1 MKNDTD
7 TPPDRVSTRCIVQI
21 SGFDPRGASFYHGL
35 FAREAAKYSHKQGI
49 GLDVGRR
56 RRNGNL
62 WHEWK
67 ANTEHAG
74 HAESVKFLFLAWDDI
89 IRRHWT
95 RSRTE
100 MFFKACVT
108 YYMLIK
114 TGALNRCFRNTWRP
128 MPALLF
134 PAIAF
139 IALYFILM
147 LVFGAVFVGLSV
159 DFIEP
164 TIMNTVLVATA
175 GTLTGAFVAHLMTP
189 YLKGAWLLR
198 LYNFCR
204 LLAQRPLPELDERF
218 DTQVKELLAVLEKD
232 RPEELLVV
240 AHSVGTIVVFP
251 FLDRLLQSGGWQ
263 GRVSLLTLGECIP
276 LTSFMQAQQGP
287 YNTCLKR
294 VATHPRLDWIDF
306 SMPSDGASTALI
318 DPVRA
323 TLDEKFDYPQAELPK
338 FLSPRFMEGY
348 SKERYNE
355 FKRNPYLFHFLYFMS
370 SDLPSAFD
378 FHAITLGD
386 KRLAERYRNRKNQV
400 TN

>member
-1 MKNDTD
+1 MKND
-7 TPPDRVSTRCIVQI
+7 PDAPSDPVTTRCVVQI
-21 SGFDPRGASFYHGL
+21 SGFDPRGAPFYQGM
-35 FAREAAKYSHKQGI
+35 FTREAKKYASKQGI
-49 GLDVGRR
+49 DLHIGKRR
-56 RRNGNL
+56 RHGKL
-62 WHEWK
+62 WHEW
-67 ANTEHAG
+67 TTTTDHPG
-74 HAESVKFLFLAWDDI
+74 HAESVHFHFIAWDDI
-89 IRRHWT
+89 IRSHWT
-95 RSRTE
+95 KSRLE

-114 TGALNRCFRNTWRP
+114 TGALYRCFRNTWRP

-139 IALYFILM
+139 ITLYLVLM
-147 LVFGAVFVGLSV
+147 LVFGAAFVGLTAG
-159 DFIEP
+159 FIKP
-164 TIMNTVLVATA
+164 TILNTVLVA
-175 GTLTGAFVAHLMTP
+175 GIGALSGACAAHLMSP

-198 LYNFCR
+198 LFNFCR

-218 DTQVKELLAVLEKD
+218 DAQVKDLLAVLKKD
-232 RPEELLVV
+232 QPDELLVV
-240 AHSVGTIVVFP
+240 AHSVGTIIVFP
-251 FLDRLLQSGGWQ
+251 FLDRLLKSGGWK

-276 LTSFMQAQQGP
+276 LTSFMQAQDGT
-287 YNTCLKR
+287 YNACLKR

-323 TLDEKFDYPQAELPK
+323 THDEKFDYPQPDLPK

-348 SKERYNE
+348 SKQRYNE
-355 FKRNPYLFHFLYFMS
+355 LKRNPYLFHFLYFMS

-386 KRLAERYRNRKNQV
+386 MRLAERYRNRRNQV

>member
-1 MKNDTD
+1 MKND
-7 TPPDRVSTRCIVQI
+7 PDAPSDSVSIRCIVQI
-21 SGFDPRGASFYHGL
+21 SGFDPRGASFYHGM
-35 FAREAAKYSHKQGI
+35 FTREAEKYSQKQGI
-49 GLDVGRR
+49 HLDVGRR
-56 RRNGNL
+56 KRHGNL
-62 WHEWK
+62 WHKWTTK
-67 ANTEHAG
+67 TDHPG
-74 HAESVKFLFLAWDDI
+74 HAESVHFHFIAWDDI
-89 IRRHWT
+89 IRSHWT
-95 RSRTE
+95 KSRLE

-114 TGALNRCFRNTWRP
+114 TGALYRCFRNTWRP

-139 IALYFILM
+139 ITLYLVLM
-147 LVFGAVFVGLSV
+147 LVFGAAFVGLTAG
-159 DFIEP
+159 FIEP
-164 TIMNTVLVATA
+164 TILNTVLTA
-175 GTLTGAFVAHLMTP
+175 GIGALTGACAAHLMSP
-189 YLKGAWLLR
+189 HLKGAWLLR

-218 DTQVKELLAVLEKD
+218 DAQVKDLLAVLEKD
-232 RPEELLVV
+232 QPQELLVV
-240 AHSVGTIVVFP
+240 AHSVGTIVIFP
-251 FLDRLLQSGGWQ
+251 FLDRLLKSGAWQ

-276 LTSFMQAQQGP
+276 LTSFMQAQDGP

-323 TLDEKFDYPQAELPK
+323 THDEKFDYPQPDLPK

-348 SKERYNE
+348 SKQRYNE
-355 FKRNPYLFHFLYFMS
+355 LKRNPYLFHFLYFMS

-386 KRLAERYRNRKNQV
+386 MRLAERYRNRRNQV

>member
-1 MKNDTD
+1 MKNE
-7 TPPDRVSTRCIVQI
+7 PDAPSDPVTTRCVVQI
-21 SGFDPRGASFYHGL
+21 SGFDPRGASFYHGM
-35 FAREAAKYSHKQGI
+35 FTREAAKYSQKQGI
-49 GLDVGRR
+49 HLDVARR
-56 RRNGNL
+56 KRHGNL
-62 WHEWK
+62 WHKWTTK
-67 ANTEHAG
+67 TDHPG
-74 HAESVKFLFLAWDDI
+74 HAKSVHFHFITWDDI
-89 IRRHWT
+89 IRSHWT
-95 RSRTE
+95 KSRLE

-114 TGALNRCFRNTWRP
+114 TGALYRCFRNTWRP

-139 IALYFILM
+139 ITLYLILM
-147 LVFGAVFVGLSV
+147 LVFGAAFVGLTSG
-159 DFIEP
+159 FIEP
-164 TIMNTVLVATA
+164 TILNTVLVA
-175 GTLTGAFVAHLMTP
+175 GTGALTGACAAHLMSP
-189 YLKGAWLLR
+189 HLKGAWLLR
-198 LYNFCR
+198 LFNFCR

-218 DTQVKELLAVLEKD
+218 DAQVKDLLAVLEKE

-251 FLDRLLQSGGWQ
+251 FLDRLLESGGWQ

-276 LTSFMQAQQGP
+276 LTSFMQAQDGP
-287 YNTCLKR
+287 YSACLKR

-323 TLDEKFDYPQAELPK
+323 TLDEKIDYPQRDLPK

-348 SKERYNE
+348 SKQRYKE

-386 KRLAERYRNRKNQV
+386 TRLAERYRNRRNQV

>member
-1 MKNDTD
+1 MKNDPD
-7 TPPDRVSTRCIVQI
+7 TPSDPVSTRCVVQI
-21 SGFDPRGASFYHGL
+21 SGFDPRGAPFYHGI
-35 FAREAAKYSHKQGI
+35 FTREAAKYSQKQGCD
-49 GLDVGRR
+49 LDIGRR
-56 RRNGNL
+56 RRSGKL
-62 WHEWK
+62 WHEWTTK
-67 ANTEHAG
+67 TEHAG
-74 HAESVKFLFLAWDDI
+74 HAKSVKFHFLAWDDI
-89 IRRHWT
+89 IRSHWT
-95 RSRTE
+95 KSRLE

-114 TGALNRCFRNTWRP
+114 TGALYRCFRNTWRP

-139 IALYFILM
+139 MTLYFILM
-147 LVFGAVFVGLSV
+147 LVFGAAFVGLSAGL
-159 DFIEP
+159 IAP
-164 TIMNTVLVATA
+164 TIPNTVLVAGLGALA
-175 GTLTGAFVAHLMTP
+175 GAGVAHMMSP

-198 LYNFCR
+198 LFNFCR

-218 DTQVKELLAVLEKD
+218 DAQVKELSAVLEKE
-232 RPEELLVV
+232 RPDELLVV

-251 FLDRLLQSGGWQ
+251 FLDRLLKSGGWQ

-276 LTSFMQAQQGP
+276 LTSFMQSQQGS
-287 YNTCLKR
+287 YNACLKR

-323 TLDEKFDYPQAELPK
+323 TFDEKFDYPQTNLPK

-348 SKERYNE
+348 SKKCYDD

-370 SDLPSAFD
+370 PDIPYAYD
-378 FHAITLGD
+378 YHAITLGD
-386 KRLAERYRNRKNQV
+386 MRLAERYRYRKNQV